1 MPPLGSAADLVRT
14 TVLIVA
20 ALFPIVNPLGGAPIF
35 LTMTSTCTS
44 EVREDLARRVAINGF
59 VLLAVSIFTGKHI
72 LGFFGISIPVMQVAG
87 GLVLGATAWV
97 LLRQGEAAPK
107 AGPAE
112 PWTQEQIRT
121 AAFYPLTLPVTV
133 GPGSISVAI
142 TLGANAPVS
151 ALHPLALALA
161 AFAGIAFIALSIY
174 VCYAFAER
182 LSRLLGPTGMSVFLR
197 LSSFILLCIG
207 MQIAW
212 NGISTLV
219 GSLSR

>member
-1 MPPLGSAADLVRT
+1 MLAIESAGDLLRT

-44 EVREDLARRVAINGF
+44 EVREDLARRIAINGF
-59 VLLAVSIFTGKHI
+59 VVLAFSIFVGKHI

-87 GLVLGATAWV
+87 GMVLGATAWV

-151 ALHPLALALA
+151 TLHPLALAVA
-161 AFAGIAFIALSIY
+161 AFTGITVVAISIY
-174 VCYAFAER
+174 LCYGFAER

-212 NGISTLV
+212 NGVSALV
-219 GSLSR
+219 GSLPR

>member
-1 MPPLGSAADLVRT
+1 MGAVDSLGDLLRT
-14 TVLIVA
+14 AVLIVA

-35 LTMTSTCTS
+35 LTMTSTCAS
-44 EVREDLARRVAINGF
+44 DVREDLARRVAINGF
-59 VLLAVSIFTGKHI
+59 VLLGVSLFLGKHI

-97 LLRQGEAAPK
+97 LLRQGESAPK

-112 PWTQEQIRT
+112 PWTQDQIRS

-151 ALHPLALALA
+151 TLHPLALGVA
-161 AFAGIAFIALSIY
+161 AFAGITAIAVSIY
-174 VCYAFAER
+174 VCYSFAER

-212 NGISTLV
+212 NGASALIATL
-219 GSLSR
+219 R